1 VIALSPVLSW
11 LVVLVVLFVA
21 LVVYA
26 AVVMGGRA
34 DDEWQ
39 RIRWERR
46 NGGGVIS
53 FPPETSRQE
62 VESFIQVFGGIYDHE
77 ARGDFH
83 NPIRDHE
90 WCDDCNARLRRAF
103 NQVADLDLGPR
114 DADALMASIQ
124 KALES

>member
-11 LVVLVVLFVA
+11 FLVLVVLFVA
-21 LVVYA
+21 VLVYA
-26 AVVMGGRA
+26 AVVAGGRA
-34 DDEWQ
+34 DEMA
-39 RIRWERR
+39 ERAWA
-46 NGGGVIS
+46 
-53 FPPETSRQE
+53 SRQATLQSARE
-62 VESFIQVFGGIYDHE
+62 AQVRIFGGIYDHE
-77 ARGDFH
+77 ARGDLH